1 MSRDKR
7 RHHVVCLR
15 ANDDELRRLEDL
27 ARQCGLPR
35 SRFIRDAAL
44 GVRLRTRLRVNE
56 RDAIHQLARVGSNLN
71 QLARHAN
78 ATRRVELSRRLAEVL
93 DEVVRAIRRLA

>member
-1 MSRDKR
+1 MSKDQR

-15 ANDDELRRLEDL
+15 ANDDELHRLEDL

-56 RDAIHQLARVGSNLN
+56 RDAIHQLARAGNNLN
-71 QLARHAN
+71 QLTRHAN

-93 DEVVRAIRRLA
+93 EEVVRAIRRLA